1 MEKSTLTGD
10 TCRFGLGASCRSFA
24 SSSATNHT
32 SYAVDAVSPP
42 TLAVVSCV
50 SDRSDVTLPA
60 LTAFGEENGGVH
72 LAEVS

>member
-1 MEKSTLTGD
+1 M
-10 TCRFGLGASCRSFA
+10 GASCRSFA

-60 LTAFGEENGGVH
+60 FTASPLSDVPSFTS
-72 LAEVS
+72 LAVGALAVSGRMR